1 MQLKLINDVMQSL
14 AGKPANGLA
23 EILYGKR
30 DVNEFL
36 IAKRINLTI
45 NQIRNILYKLLEA
58 GIISFTRK
66 KDKKKAWYTYFWTL
80 DIVKS
85 LEVLEN
91 MMKKERDNYKK
102 QLTLREK
109 RRFYICKH
117 CSIEVS
123 EETALL
129 NDFTCT
135 ECGNVYELNEDVK
148 IITEIKNNIARTE
161 KNIAALQEEIKKAK
175 VEKESK
181 KGKENKKREMNEMKK
196 AAAKKSLK
204 KKKKK

>member
-1 MQLKLINDVMQSL
+1 MQLKLINDAMQSI
-14 AGKPANGLA
+14 AGKPAIGLA

-36 IAKRINLTI
+36 IAKKINLTI

-80 DIVKS
+80 DIIKS

-91 MMKKERDNYKK
+91 MIKKERDNYKK
-102 QLTLREK
+102 QLALRETK
-109 RRFYICKH
+109 RFYICKH

-135 ECGNVYELNEDVK
+135 ECGNVYELNEDAK

-161 KNIAALQEEIKKAK
+161 KNIATVQEEISKAR
-175 VEKESK
+175 VQKESK
-181 KGKENKKREMNEMKK
+181 KGKKKQERKEKK
-196 AAAKKSLK
+196 KTKVKKSLK
-204 KKKKK
+204 KKKKL